1 MESVSENPFQCWADG
16 HERVTEPVRKLVGVG
31 GQVDV
36 VAVEDA
42 ELFECG
48 VAGRVEPV
56 DLAGMRRES
65 PDVHRGPQSGCVE
78 NTQIRRAPLPRPGSL
93 RPLHPAEIRRT
104 GNGLYKRHPD
114 RCDDA

>member
-16 HERVTEPVRKLVGVG
+16 DERVTEPVRKLVGVG

-48 VAGRVEPV
+48 VAGRVDPV
-56 DLAGMRRES
+56 DLAGMDLRSVRDDERR
-65 PDVHRGPQSGCVE
+65 PCHSGM
-78 NTQIRRAPLPRPGSL
+78 S
-93 RPLHPAEIRRT
+93 
-104 GNGLYKRHPD
+104 
-114 RCDDA
+114 